1 MWAEWEWRVGIL
13 ITDMKYS
20 TMECPAGPSQALW
33 VSIVENRSEWRLKYS
48 KIVPN
53 VLLSRGRISENSKGM
68 VALDILL
75 PYPLV
80 LAMMRYTKIY
90 SLVLNERNRSVDHTS
105 PLIAQHSSWHWAR
118 TIHFWA
124 SHGSTKEQSK
134 EREGK
139 AKKRKAR
146 SCMQYRNALDW

>member
-20 TMECPAGPSQALW
+20 TMDCPAGPSQASR

-53 VLLSRGRISENSKGM
+53 VLLSRVRISENSKGM
-68 VALDILL
+68 AALDILP

-118 TIHFWA
+118 TIYFWA
-124 SHGSTKEQSK
+124 SHGSTKQQSK
-134 EREGK
+134 EKGGK
-139 AKKRKAR
+139 AKKRKTR
-146 SCMQYRNALDW
+146 SCM